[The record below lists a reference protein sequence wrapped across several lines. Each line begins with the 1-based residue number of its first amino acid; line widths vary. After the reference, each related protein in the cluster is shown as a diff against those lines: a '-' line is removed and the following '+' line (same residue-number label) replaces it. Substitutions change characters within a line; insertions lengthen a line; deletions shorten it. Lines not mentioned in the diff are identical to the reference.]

1 MGHHFN
7 HNPSLSMNKSTL
19 DDFANRLGQK
29 KGKNKIKRIDNL
41 ILNFNNYYLDHSP
54 KHINR
59 MILELKNNK
68 GEMAEKTNKKLNNV
82 FVPTTPNPTSGF
94 LLMFPIDEV
103 IYLNMTFEEASII
116 ATNEIGI

>member
-7 HNPSLSMNKSTL
+7 HNPSLSMKHSTL
-19 DDFANRLGQK
+19 NDFANRLGQK

-41 ILNFNNYYLDHSP
+41 ILNFNNYYLNHSP

-59 MILELKNNK
+59 MILELKNN
-68 GEMAEKTNKKLNNV
+68 N
-82 FVPTTPNPTSGF
+82 
-94 LLMFPIDEV
+94 
-103 IYLNMTFEEASII
+103 NMTFQEASII

>member
-29 KGKNKIKRIDNL
+29 KGKNKIKRIDDL

-59 MILELKNNK
+59 MILELKNN
-68 GEMAEKTNKKLNNV
+68 N
-82 FVPTTPNPTSGF
+82 
-94 LLMFPIDEV
+94 
-103 IYLNMTFEEASII
+103 NMTFQEASII

>member
-19 DDFANRLGQK
+19 NNFADRLGQK

-41 ILNFNNYYLDHSP
+41 ILNFHNYYLDHSP
-54 KHINR
+54 NHINR
-59 MILELKNNK
+59 MILELKNN
-68 GEMAEKTNKKLNNV
+68 N
-82 FVPTTPNPTSGF
+82 
-94 LLMFPIDEV
+94 
-103 IYLNMTFEEASII
+103 NMTFQEASII

>member
-19 DDFANRLGQK
+19 NNFADRLGQK

-41 ILNFNNYYLDHSP
+41 ILNFHNYYLDHSP

-59 MILELKNNK
+59 MILELKNN
-68 GEMAEKTNKKLNNV
+68 N
-82 FVPTTPNPTSGF
+82 
-94 LLMFPIDEV
+94 
-103 IYLNMTFEEASII
+103 NMTFEEASII

>member
-19 DDFANRLGQK
+19 NDFANRLGQK

-41 ILNFNNYYLDHSP
+41 ILNFHNYYLDHSP

-59 MILELKNNK
+59 MILELKNN
-68 GEMAEKTNKKLNNV
+68 N
-82 FVPTTPNPTSGF
+82 
-94 LLMFPIDEV
+94 
-103 IYLNMTFEEASII
+103 NMTFEEASII

>member
-59 MILELKNNK
+59 MILELKNN
-68 GEMAEKTNKKLNNV
+68 N
-82 FVPTTPNPTSGF
+82 
-94 LLMFPIDEV
+94 
-103 IYLNMTFEEASII
+103 NMTFEEASII

>member
-29 KGKNKIKRIDNL
+29 KGKNKIKRIDDL

-59 MILELKNNK
+59 MILELKNN
-68 GEMAEKTNKKLNNV
+68 N
-82 FVPTTPNPTSGF
+82 
-94 LLMFPIDEV
+94 
-103 IYLNMTFEEASII
+103 NMTFEEASII

>member
-19 DDFANRLGQK
+19 NNFADRLGQK

-41 ILNFNNYYLDHSP
+41 ILNFHNYYLDHSP

-59 MILELKNNK
+59 MISELKNN
-68 GEMAEKTNKKLNNV
+68 N
-82 FVPTTPNPTSGF
+82 
-94 LLMFPIDEV
+94 
-103 IYLNMTFEEASII
+103 NMTFEEASII

>member
-19 DDFANRLGQK
+19 NNFADRLGQK

-41 ILNFNNYYLDHSP
+41 ILNFHNYYLDHSP
-54 KHINR
+54 NHINR
-59 MILELKNNK
+59 MILELKNN
-68 GEMAEKTNKKLNNV
+68 N
-82 FVPTTPNPTSGF
+82 
-94 LLMFPIDEV
+94 
-103 IYLNMTFEEASII
+103 NMTFEEASII

>member
-59 MILELKNNK
+59 MILELKNN
-68 GEMAEKTNKKLNNV
+68 N
-82 FVPTTPNPTSGF
+82 
-94 LLMFPIDEV
+94 
-103 IYLNMTFEEASII
+103 NMTFQEASII

>member
-19 DDFANRLGQK
+19 NDFANRLGQK

-41 ILNFNNYYLDHSP
+41 ILNFHNYYLDHSP
-54 KHINR
+54 NHINR
-59 MILELKNNK
+59 MILELKNN
-68 GEMAEKTNKKLNNV
+68 N
-82 FVPTTPNPTSGF
+82 
-94 LLMFPIDEV
+94 
-103 IYLNMTFEEASII
+103 NMTFQEASII